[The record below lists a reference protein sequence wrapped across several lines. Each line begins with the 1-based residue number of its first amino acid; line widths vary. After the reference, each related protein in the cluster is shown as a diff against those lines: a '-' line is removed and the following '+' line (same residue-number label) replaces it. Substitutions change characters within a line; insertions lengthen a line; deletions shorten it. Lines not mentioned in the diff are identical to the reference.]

1 MILQLSQHS
10 TSSTAVSWLAE
21 EMNPPYHVSQKGKF
35 PENRADIFATEASTL
50 ALPGED
56 AQNIIE
62 IEILGAWN
70 LERDIKSP
78 LIQSPHVI
86 DKVGPRENDDA
97 LKKKK
102 IGLCLAVLFVFH
114 DLPCTQLTNFS
125 RFH

>member
-62 IEILGAWN
+62 IEILRN
-70 LERDIKSP
+70 
-78 LIQSPHVI
+78 
-86 DKVGPRENDDA
+86 PRSME
-97 LKKKK
+97 LGKRHK
-102 IGLCLAVLFVFH
+102 ISSNPKPSCY
-114 DLPCTQLTNFS
+114 
-125 RFH
+125 R